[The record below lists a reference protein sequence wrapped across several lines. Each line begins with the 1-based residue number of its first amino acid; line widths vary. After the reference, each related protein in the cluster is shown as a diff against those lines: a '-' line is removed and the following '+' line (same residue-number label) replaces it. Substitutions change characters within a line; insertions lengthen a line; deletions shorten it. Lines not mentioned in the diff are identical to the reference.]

1 MLICLRI
8 GTRWVIIDHHA
19 RFVRRHEVT
28 GDDEDRIVFMQ
39 IAQLRGAAA
48 RTVVVVN
55 VHNTGNIIGLKGV
68 GAESAADRDDS

>member
-1 MLICLRI
+1 M
-8 GTRWVIIDHHA
+8 
-19 RFVRRHEVT
+19 T